1 MIKYLFLMLLLSNIG
16 CQSSQD
22 SQGLNNKNLGCD
34 PHMMFTPDRV
44 VFNNILVNLIT
55 GNSNLTYDDGTL
67 RKSLAEEAC
76 LVYRQYK
83 LTFKEN
89 F

>member
-1 MIKYLFLMLLLSNIG
+1 MLLLSNIS

-22 SQGLNNKNLGCD
+22 SQGLNSKNLGCD
-34 PHMMFTPDRV
+34 PHMMCTPDKI
-44 VFNNILVNLIT
+44 VFDNILANLIT
-55 GNSNLTYDDGTL
+55 SNSNQTYDDGAL
-67 RKSLAEEAC
+67 RKRLAQEAC

-83 LTFKEN
+83 LIYKEN